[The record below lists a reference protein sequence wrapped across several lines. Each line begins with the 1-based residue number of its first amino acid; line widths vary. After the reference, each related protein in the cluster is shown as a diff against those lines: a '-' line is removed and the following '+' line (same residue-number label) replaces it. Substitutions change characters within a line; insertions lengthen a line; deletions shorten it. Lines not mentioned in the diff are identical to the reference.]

1 MVDSRK
7 KARISEHQPENIYE
21 MEQDR
26 LHRPVL
32 NCLELFTSHLNL
44 SRMQKKFQSNLGE
57 KVLYLF
63 KPCMRDSPVLRRLIS
78 HGLGSD
84 ALVWLKMPPATA
96 NTGQSLACCRKVVAT
111 VLDKGPTVYKIGV
124 TGDPLLRFY
133 KEPCTAPP
141 NPGYYKSHEKFKRMY
156 VLYAGATWEEA
167 ALMEAVLIE
176 SHLGKPGNRNIRP
189 GGEGR
194 RMGQGPFFTYLV
206 FKSLI

>member
-1 MVDSRK
+1 
-7 KARISEHQPENIYE
+7 
-21 MEQDR
+21 
-26 LHRPVL
+26 
-32 NCLELFTSHLNL
+32 
-44 SRMQKKFQSNLGE
+44 
-57 KVLYLF
+57 
-63 KPCMRDSPVLRRLIS
+63 MRDSPVLRRLIS

-133 KEPCTAPP
+133 KEPCTASP
-141 NPGYYKSHEKFKRMY
+141 NPGYYKSHEKFKCMY